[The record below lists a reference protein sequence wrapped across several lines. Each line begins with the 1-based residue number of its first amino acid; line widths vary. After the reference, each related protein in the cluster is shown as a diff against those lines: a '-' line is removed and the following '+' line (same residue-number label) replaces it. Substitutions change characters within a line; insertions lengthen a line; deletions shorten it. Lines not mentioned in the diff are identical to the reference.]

1 VGHDALV
8 RIECSAD
15 RSARTQAMGSVMGRT
30 WKAQRLER
38 QNEKDKRGFGKH
50 LPWVPDDLPA
60 VAANYWP
67 RKEEWP
73 TAADVRRFIE
83 VTEGK
88 PDARLAVLTGLRRW
102 AEPASSQMLLTVAAI
117 IVSIVAVALAV
128 SDFYMLFYVG
138 MVGAGV
144 AYIVVALIA
153 ISLALRM
160 DKRRKM
166 AHGWL
171 RAIEDGLS
179 TGGAPARKLT
189 LFSLRETLRIHNSL
203 GRESDR

>member
-1 VGHDALV
+1 
-8 RIECSAD
+8 
-15 RSARTQAMGSVMGRT
+15 
-30 WKAQRLER
+30 
-38 QNEKDKRGFGKH
+38 
-50 LPWVPDDLPA
+50 
-60 VAANYWP
+60 
-67 RKEEWP
+67 
-73 TAADVRRFIE
+73 
-83 VTEGK
+83 
-88 PDARLAVLTGLRRW
+88 
-102 AEPASSQMLLTVAAI
+102 
-117 IVSIVAVALAV
+117 
-128 SDFYMLFYVG
+128 MLFYVG